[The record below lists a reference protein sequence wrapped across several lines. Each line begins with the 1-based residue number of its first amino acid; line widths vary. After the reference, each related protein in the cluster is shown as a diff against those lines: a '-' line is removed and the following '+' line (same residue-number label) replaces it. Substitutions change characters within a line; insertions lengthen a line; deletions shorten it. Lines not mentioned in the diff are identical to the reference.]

1 MKSLPLT
8 QRAHAWRSQLPQWW
22 RRVRDFRLASV
33 RERLRCCL
41 NDYLPQHVPIA
52 VKLGATFTL
61 LISGG
66 MILIGLLVG
75 TNQSQLLEK
84 QMEQFGATLTHQLAE
99 SSREPLLAVD
109 RLGLELVLNSL
120 AKQPDVLGTAA
131 LSEEGALLVSTGLVP
146 PLNVL
151 RSNGVGIGA
160 GHAADIDWKIYEGP
174 RAGTRL
180 ISFVQPVKYEDLT
193 VGYTLITFDQSLMG
207 EAHRDTITTVI
218 VTILLMILIGIAVSV
233 VLARRLTRPID
244 DLMEMSREIQ
254 LGNYRVRI
262 GERRNDE
269 LGVLMQSLNE
279 MSEGLLRKEQVEQ
292 VFSRYVSP
300 QVATRVLSDLEK
312 MEHVSLGGR
321 HVNASVIFA
330 DIVGFTA
337 VTERLGPQGTSNLLN
352 IYFSHLAQ
360 VVTFCGGHVDKY
372 MGDCAM
378 IVFGVPEER
387 DDHSVMAISAAWM
400 ILQLVKQL
408 NRQRQREGKVTVEFR
423 IGVNS
428 GMMLAGNMGSAQRM
442 DYTVVGD
449 AVNLASRLSHA
460 GDPGEVILIEEM
472 LALPQL
478 SQQFEFKKHSTIRL
492 RGKEQPVATM
502 RLADVRHEFRHAMLE
517 EIPRII
523 HAMEGVAA

>member
-1 MKSLPLT
+1 MT

-254 LGNYRVRI
+254 LG
-262 GERRNDE
+262 
-269 LGVLMQSLNE
+269 
-279 MSEGLLRKEQVEQ
+279 
-292 VFSRYVSP
+292 
-300 QVATRVLSDLEK
+300 
-312 MEHVSLGGR
+312 
-321 HVNASVIFA
+321 
-330 DIVGFTA
+330 
-337 VTERLGPQGTSNLLN
+337 
-352 IYFSHLAQ
+352 
-360 VVTFCGGHVDKY
+360 
-372 MGDCAM
+372 
-378 IVFGVPEER
+378 
-387 DDHSVMAISAAWM
+387 
-400 ILQLVKQL
+400 
-408 NRQRQREGKVTVEFR
+408 
-423 IGVNS
+423 
-428 GMMLAGNMGSAQRM
+428 
-442 DYTVVGD
+442 
-449 AVNLASRLSHA
+449 
-460 GDPGEVILIEEM
+460 
-472 LALPQL
+472 
-478 SQQFEFKKHSTIRL
+478 
-492 RGKEQPVATM
+492 
-502 RLADVRHEFRHAMLE
+502 
-517 EIPRII
+517 
-523 HAMEGVAA
+523 